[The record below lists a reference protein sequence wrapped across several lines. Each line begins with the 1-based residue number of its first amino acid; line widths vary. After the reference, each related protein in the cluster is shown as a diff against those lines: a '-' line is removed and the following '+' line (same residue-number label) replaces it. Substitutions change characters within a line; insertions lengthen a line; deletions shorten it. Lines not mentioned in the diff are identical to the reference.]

1 MMTAHSFHIPVMGLG
16 YTVETPAKVAH
27 FGISSV
33 ISIVEDN
40 LIEKMRKMYYE
51 REGLEYQ
58 EIKLKDEDYRAKRIT
73 SYLNIIKRVVDANFE
88 RLKSQEFEAGTQLT
102 NYFELLPDNADLK
115 KLYLEML
122 SADETDKLELGKEL
136 KAKMIKGSIDV
147 NIMTKL
153 DKFNYDKNGEQL
165 APEFCDAMAAL
176 RGFALSDLN
185 SGIVFSAGMNPRLF
199 SYCTSFP
206 DFFPD
211 KNGNFKKQIILK
223 VSDYRSAL
231 IQGKFLAKKGL
242 WVTEFRIESGLN
254 CGGHA
259 FASGGTLLGPIM
271 EEFKTKKQEL
281 VAELKQICEKT
292 WKEMGLENISP
303 SLKITV
309 QGGVGTANEHNFL
322 LEHYQV
328 DSVGWGSPF
337 LMVPEVLSIDNES
350 LSLLVNAK
358 KEDYYLSDASPL
370 GVPFNNIKNTSS
382 ELLIQTRMD
391 KNRPGSPC
399 YKKFL
404 QFDTEFTKIPI
415 CTASREYQNL
425 KEIQM
430 KQPETPEKV
439 IKKGEE
445 ILKVKE
451 CLCEG
456 LAASAL
462 MANGIEPDRNLS
474 AVSICPGPNLAYFSG
489 IFSMKSMIGHIYG
502 KENLLNSLER
512 PHMFVNELELNI
524 KYLKNQIR
532 KFTDETIEQQI
543 KFVETFKNNL
553 FEGINYYKELADSM
567 KAETK
572 TFIEKMKND
581 LEEIENELF
590 QITIGEPELA

>member
-1 MMTAHSFHIPVMGLG
+1 MTAHSFHIPVMGLG

>member
-1 MMTAHSFHIPVMGLG
+1 MKAHSFHVPVMGLG
-16 YTVETPAKVAH
+16 YTVETPAKIAH
-27 FGISSV
+27 YGISSV

-51 REGLEYQ
+51 KEGLEYHL
-58 EIKLKDEDYRAKRIT
+58 ISTKDEDYRAKRIT
-73 SYLNIIKRVVDANFE
+73 SYLNIIKKAVDKNFD
-88 RLKSQEFEAGTQLT
+88 RIRSQEFESGTELT
-102 NYFELLPDNADLK
+102 KYFELLPDHADLK
-115 KLYLEML
+115 KLYLSML
-122 SADETDKLELGKEL
+122 IASATEKELLATEL
-136 KAKMIKGSIDV
+136 KAQMVKGSIDV

-185 SGIVFSAGMNPRLF
+185 AGMVFSAGMNPRLF

-211 KNGNFKKQIILK
+211 KNGTFNKQIILK

-242 WVTEFRIESGLN
+242 WVSEFRIESGLN

-271 EEFKTKKQEL
+271 EEFKSKKQEL
-281 VAELKQICEKT
+281 IDELKQICEKT
-292 WKEMGLENISP
+292 WLEMGLENIQP
-303 SLKITV
+303 TIKITV

-322 LEHYQV
+322 LEHYEV

-337 LMVPEVLSIDNES
+337 LMVPEVVSIDNQS
-350 LSLLVNAK
+350 LDLLVHAK
-358 KEDYYLSDASPL
+358 KDDYYLSDASPL
-370 GVPFNNIKNTSS
+370 GVPFNNVRNTTS
-382 ELLIQTRMD
+382 EKLIQARID

-425 KEIQM
+425 KELQM
-430 KQPETPEKV
+430 KKADTPAAV

-445 ILKVKE
+445 TLKVKE

-456 LAASAL
+456 LASSAL
-462 MANGIEPDRNLS
+462 MANDIEPDRKLT

-502 KENLLNSLER
+502 QENLLNSLMR
-512 PHMFVNELELNI
+512 PNMFVNELELNV
-524 KYLKNQIR
+524 KYLKNQIK
-532 KFTDETIEQQI
+532 KFTTETIEQQT
-543 KFVETFKNNL
+543 KYVDTFKNNL
-553 FEGINYYKELADSM
+553 FEGINYYKDLAEEM

-572 TFIEKMKND
+572 SFIEKMKTD
-581 LEEIENELF
+581 LVEIETDLLK
-590 QITIGEPELA
+590 ITVGEPVLA

>member
-1 MMTAHSFHIPVMGLG
+1 MTAHSFHIPVMGLG

-40 LIEKMRKMYYE
+40 MIEKMRKLYFD
-51 REGLEYQ
+51 REGLEYN
-58 EIKLKDEDYRAKRIT
+58 EISVKDEDYRAKRIT
-73 SYLNIIKRVVDANFE
+73 SYLNVIKQVVDANFE
-88 RLKSQEFEAGTQLT
+88 RLKSQEFEEGTELT
-102 NYFELLPDNADLK
+102 QYFDLLPENADLK

-122 SADETDKLELGKEL
+122 AASDSNKEVLGVAL
-136 KAKMIKGSIDV
+136 KSKMVKGSIDV

-165 APEFCDAMAAL
+165 APEYCDAMAAL

-185 SGIVFSAGMNPRLF
+185 SGMVFSAGMNPRLF

-211 KNGNFKKQIILK
+211 KNSNFKKQIILK

-242 WVTEFRIESGLN
+242 WVSEFRIESGLN

-271 EEFKTKKQEL
+271 EEFKAKKQEL
-281 VAELKQICEKT
+281 IAELKQICEKT
-292 WKEMGLENISP
+292 WSEMGLDNINP
-303 SLKITV
+303 ALKITV

-337 LMVPEVLSIDNES
+337 LMVPEVVSVDNEA
-350 LSLLVNAK
+350 LSLLVDAK

-370 GVPFNNIKNTSS
+370 GVPFNNVRNTSS

-430 KQPETPEKV
+430 KQPETPESV
-439 IKKGEE
+439 IKKGENT
-445 ILKVKE
+445 LKVKE

-456 LAASAL
+456 LASSAL
-462 MANGIEPDRNLS
+462 LANGIQPDRKLT

-502 KENLLNSLER
+502 RENLLNNLVR
-512 PHMFVNELELNI
+512 PHMFVNELELNV

-532 KFTDETIEQQI
+532 KFTDETIEQQN
-543 KFVETFKNNL
+543 KYVETFKNNL
-553 FEGINYYKELADSM
+553 FEGINYYKELVESM

-581 LEEIENELF
+581 LTEIENELVR
-590 QITIGEPELA
+590 ITVGEPVLA

>member
-1 MMTAHSFHIPVMGLG
+1 MTAHSFHVPVMGLG
-16 YTVETPAKVAH
+16 YTVETPAKIAH
-27 FGISSV
+27 YGISSV

-51 REGLEYQ
+51 REHLPYQ
-58 EIKLKDEDYRAKRIT
+58 EITKKDEDYRAKRIT
-73 SYLNIIKRVVDANFE
+73 SYLNVIKRVVDGNFE
-88 RLKSQEFEAGTQLT
+88 RLNSQEFEDGTELT
-102 NYFELLPDNADLK
+102 QYFELLPDNAYLK
-115 KLYLEML
+115 KLYIEML
-122 SADETDKLELGKEL
+122 DANDTEKPKLESEL
-136 KAKMIKGSIDV
+136 KANMVKGSIDV

-165 APEFCDAMAAL
+165 APEYCDAMAAL

-211 KNGNFKKQIILK
+211 LNSHFKKQIILK

-242 WVTEFRIESGLN
+242 WVSEFRIESGLN

-271 EEFKTKKQEL
+271 EEFKDKKQEL
-281 VAELKQICEKT
+281 IAELKQICEKT
-292 WKEMGLENISP
+292 WAEMGLENINP
-303 SLKITV
+303 TLKITV

-322 LEHYQV
+322 LEHYQI

-337 LMVPEVLSIDNES
+337 LMVPEVVSIDNES

-358 KEDYYLSDASPL
+358 KDDYYLSDASPL
-370 GVPFNNIKNTSS
+370 GVPFNNVRNTSS

-430 KQPETPEKV
+430 RQPETPESV

-445 ILKVKE
+445 TLKVKE

-462 MANGIEPDRNLS
+462 MANGIQPDRKLT

-502 KENLLNSLER
+502 RENLLNNLIR
-512 PHMFVNELELNI
+512 PHMFVNELELNV

-532 KFTDETIEQQI
+532 KFTTETIDQQN
-543 KFVETFKNNL
+543 KYVETFKNNL
-553 FEGINYYKELADSM
+553 YEGINYYKELTESM

-572 TFIEKMKND
+572 TFIEKMKID
-581 LEEIENELF
+581 LTEIENELVR
-590 QITIGEPELA
+590 ITVGEPVLA

>member
-1 MMTAHSFHIPVMGLG
+1 MTAHSFHIPVMGLG
-16 YTVETPAKVAH
+16 YTVETPAKIAH
-27 FGISSV
+27 YGISSV

-40 LIEKMRKMYYE
+40 LIEKMRKMYYDHE
-51 REGLEYQ
+51 RLEYH
-58 EIKLKDEDYRAKRIT
+58 EITLKDEDYRAKRIT
-73 SYLNIIKRVVDANFE
+73 SYLNVIKRVVDANFE
-88 RLKSQEFEAGTQLT
+88 KVKSQDFSEGTELKQ
-102 NYFELLPDNADLK
+102 YFQLLPDNADLK
-115 KLYLEML
+115 KLYFEML
-122 SADETDKLELGKEL
+122 DANDSEKPKLESEL
-136 KAKMIKGSIDV
+136 KAKMVKGSIDV

-165 APEFCDAMAAL
+165 APEYCDAMAAL

-211 KNGNFKKQIILK
+211 ENSHFKKQIILK

-242 WVTEFRIESGLN
+242 WVSEFRIESGLN

-259 FASGGTLLGPIM
+259 FASVGTLLGPIM
-271 EEFKTKKQEL
+271 EEFKDKKQEL
-281 VAELKQICEKT
+281 IAELKQICEKIWT
-292 WKEMGLENISP
+292 EMGLENINP
-303 SLKITV
+303 TLKITV

-337 LMVPEVLSIDNES
+337 LMVPEVVSIDNES

-358 KEDYYLSDASPL
+358 KDDYYLSDASPL
-370 GVPFNNIKNTSS
+370 GVPFNNVKNTSS

-425 KEIQM
+425 KELQM
-430 KQPETPEKV
+430 KQPETTESV

-445 ILKVKE
+445 TLKVKE

-462 MANGIEPDRNLS
+462 MANGIQPDRKLT

-502 KENLLNSLER
+502 RENLLNNLVR
-512 PHMFVNELELNI
+512 PHMFVNELELNV
-524 KYLKNQIR
+524 KYLKNQIK
-532 KFTDETIEQQI
+532 KFTTETIEQQN
-543 KFVETFKNNL
+543 KYVETFKNNL
-553 FEGINYYKELADSM
+553 FEGINYYKELAESM

-581 LEEIENELF
+581 LADIENELVR
-590 QITIGEPELA
+590 ITVGEPVLA

>member
-1 MMTAHSFHIPVMGLG
+1 MTAHSFHVPVMGLG
-16 YTVETPAKVAH
+16 YTVETPAKIAH
-27 FGISSV
+27 YGISSV

-51 REGLEYQ
+51 SEQMPYQ
-58 EIKLKDEDYRAKRIT
+58 EITLKDEDYRAKRIT
-73 SYLNIIKRVVDANFE
+73 SYLNVIKQVVDANFE
-88 RLKSQEFEAGTQLT
+88 RLKSQKFEDETELTQ
-102 NYFELLPDNADLK
+102 YFELLPDHADLK
-115 KLYLEML
+115 ILYFEML
-122 SADETDKLELGKEL
+122 DAKDSEKPKLESEL
-136 KAKMIKGSIDV
+136 KAKMVKGSIDV

-153 DKFNYDKNGEQL
+153 DKFNYDKNGEPL
-165 APEFCDAMAAL
+165 APEYCDAMAAL

-211 KNGNFKKQIILK
+211 ENGHFKKQIILK

-242 WVTEFRIESGLN
+242 WVSEFRIESGLN

-271 EEFKTKKQEL
+271 EEFKDKKLEL
-281 VAELKQICEKT
+281 IAELKQICEKT
-292 WKEMGLENISP
+292 WTEMGLENINP

-309 QGGVGTANEHNFL
+309 QGGVGTANEHKFL
-322 LEHYQV
+322 LEHYHV

-337 LMVPEVLSIDNES
+337 LMVPEVVSIDNES
-350 LSLLVNAK
+350 LSLLINAK
-358 KEDYYLSDASPL
+358 KDDYYLSDASPL
-370 GVPFNNIKNTSS
+370 GVPFNNVKNTSS

-430 KQPETPEKV
+430 KQPETPESV

-445 ILKVKE
+445 TLKVKE

-462 MANGIEPDRNLS
+462 MANGIQPDRKLT

-502 KENLLNSLER
+502 RENLLNSLER
-512 PHMFVNELELNI
+512 PHMFVNELELNV
-524 KYLKNQIR
+524 KYLKNQIK
-532 KFTDETIEQQI
+532 KFTTETIDQQN
-543 KFVETFKNNL
+543 KYVETFKNNL
-553 FEGINYYKELADSM
+553 FEGINYYKELAESM
-567 KAETK
+567 KFETVS
-572 TFIEKMKND
+572 FIEKIKAE
-581 LEEIENELF
+581 LTKIEEEL
-590 QITIGEPELA
+590 IRINVLEPELA

>member
-1 MMTAHSFHIPVMGLG
+1 MTAHSFHVPVMGLG
-16 YTVETPAKVAH
+16 YTVETPAKIAH
-27 FGISSV
+27 YGISSV

-51 REGLEYQ
+51 REHLPYQ
-58 EIKLKDEDYRAKRIT
+58 EITKKDEDYRAKRIT
-73 SYLNIIKRVVDANFE
+73 SYLNVIKRVVDGNFE
-88 RLKSQEFEAGTQLT
+88 RLKSQEFEDGTELT
-102 NYFELLPDNADLK
+102 QYFELLPDNAYLK
-115 KLYLEML
+115 KLYIEML
-122 SADETDKLELGKEL
+122 DANVTEKPKLESEL
-136 KAKMIKGSIDV
+136 KANMVKGSIDV

-165 APEFCDAMAAL
+165 APEYCDAMAAL

-211 KNGNFKKQIILK
+211 LNSHFKKQIILK

-242 WVTEFRIESGLN
+242 WVSEFRIESGLN

-271 EEFKTKKQEL
+271 EEFKAKKQEL
-281 VAELKQICEKT
+281 MAELKQICEKT
-292 WKEMGLENISP
+292 WTEMGLENINP
-303 SLKITV
+303 ILKITV

-322 LEHYQV
+322 LEHYQI

-337 LMVPEVLSIDNES
+337 LMVPEVVSIDNES

-358 KEDYYLSDASPL
+358 KDDYYLSDASPL
-370 GVPFNNIKNTSS
+370 GVPFNNVRNTSS

-430 KQPETPEKV
+430 RQPETPESV
-439 IKKGEE
+439 IKKGVET
-445 ILKVKE
+445 LKVKE

-462 MANGIEPDRNLS
+462 MANGIQPDRKLT

-502 KENLLNSLER
+502 RENLLNNLVR
-512 PHMFVNELELNI
+512 PHMFVNELELNV

-532 KFTDETIEQQI
+532 KFTTETIEQQN
-543 KFVETFKNNL
+543 KYVETFKNNL
-553 FEGINYYKELADSM
+553 YEGINYYKELAESM

-572 TFIEKMKND
+572 TFIEKMKID
-581 LEEIENELF
+581 LTEIENELVR
-590 QITIGEPELA
+590 ITVEEPVLA

>member
-1 MMTAHSFHIPVMGLG
+1 MTAHSFHVPVMGLG
-16 YTVETPAKVAH
+16 YTVETPAKIAH
-27 FGISSV
+27 YGISSV

-51 REGLEYQ
+51 SEQMKYQ
-58 EIKLKDEDYRAKRIT
+58 EITLKDEDYRAKRIT
-73 SYLNIIKRVVDANFE
+73 SYLNVIKRVVDANFE
-88 RLKSQEFEAGTQLT
+88 RLKSQKFEDETELTQ
-102 NYFELLPDNADLK
+102 YFELLPDHADLK
-115 KLYLEML
+115 ILYFEML
-122 SADETDKLELGKEL
+122 DAKDSEKPKLESEL
-136 KAKMIKGSIDV
+136 KAKMVKGSIDV

-165 APEFCDAMAAL
+165 APEYCDAMAAL

-211 KNGNFKKQIILK
+211 ENGHFKKQIILK

-242 WVTEFRIESGLN
+242 WVSEFRIESGLN

-271 EEFKTKKQEL
+271 EEFKDKKAEL
-281 VAELKQICEKT
+281 IAELKQICEKT
-292 WKEMGLENISP
+292 WTEMGLENINP
-303 SLKITV
+303 TLKITV

-337 LMVPEVLSIDNES
+337 LMVPEVVSIDNES
-350 LSLLVNAK
+350 LDLLVNAK

-370 GVPFNNIKNTSS
+370 GVPFNNVKNTSS

-425 KEIQM
+425 KELQM
-430 KQPETPEKV
+430 KQPETTESI

-445 ILKVKE
+445 TLKVKE

-462 MANGIEPDRNLS
+462 MANGIQPDRKLT

-502 KENLLNSLER
+502 RENLLNSLER
-512 PHMFVNELELNI
+512 PHMFVNEIELNV
-524 KYLKNQIR
+524 KYLKNQIK
-532 KFTDETIEQQI
+532 KFTTETIDQQN
-543 KFVETFKNNL
+543 KYVETFKNNL
-553 FEGINYYKELADSM
+553 FEGINYYKELAES
-567 KAETK
+567 KKFETVS
-572 TFIEKMKND
+572 FIEKIKAE
-581 LEEIENELF
+581 LTKIEEELIR
-590 QITIGEPELA
+590 ITVLEPELA

>member
-1 MMTAHSFHIPVMGLG
+1 MTAHSFHVPVMGLG
-16 YTVETPAKVAH
+16 YTVETPAKIAH
-27 FGISSV
+27 YGISSV

-51 REGLEYQ
+51 REQIQYQ
-58 EIKLKDEDYRAKRIT
+58 EITIKDEDYRAKRIT
-73 SYLNIIKRVVDANFE
+73 SYLNVIKRVVDANFE
-88 RLKSQEFEAGTQLT
+88 RLKSQEFEDGTELT
-102 NYFELLPDNADLK
+102 QYFELLPDNSDLK
-115 KLYLEML
+115 NLYFAMLDANDCEKPKLGN
-122 SADETDKLELGKEL
+122 KL
-136 KAKMIKGSIDV
+136 KAKMVKGSIDV

-165 APEFCDAMAAL
+165 APEYCDAMAAL
-176 RGFALSDLN
+176 RGFALSDLT

-199 SYCTSFP
+199 SYCASFP

-211 KNGNFKKQIILK
+211 ENGNFKKQIILK

-242 WVTEFRIESGLN
+242 WVSEFRIESGLN

-271 EEFKTKKQEL
+271 EEFKAKKQEL
-281 VAELKQICEKT
+281 IAELKQICEKT
-292 WKEMGLENISP
+292 WTEMGLENIIP
-303 SLKITV
+303 TLKITV

-337 LMVPEVLSIDNES
+337 LMVPEVVSIDNES

-358 KEDYYLSDASPL
+358 KDDYYLSDASPL
-370 GVPFNNIKNTSS
+370 GVPFNNVKNTSS

-430 KQPETPEKV
+430 RQPETPELV

-445 ILKVKE
+445 TLKVKE

-456 LAASAL
+456 LAVSAL
-462 MANGIEPDRNLS
+462 LANGIQPDRKLT

-502 KENLLNSLER
+502 RENLLNSLER
-512 PHMFVNELELNI
+512 PHMFVNELELNVI
-524 KYLKNQIR
+524 YLKNQIK
-532 KFTDETIEQQI
+532 KFTTETIDQQY
-543 KFVETFKNNL
+543 KYVETFKNNL
-553 FEGINYYKELADSM
+553 FEGINYYKDLAESM
-567 KAETK
+567 KFETVS
-572 TFIEKMKND
+572 FIEKIKAELD
-581 LEEIENELF
+581 KIEKELIR
-590 QITIGEPELA
+590 ITVIEPELA

>member
-1 MMTAHSFHIPVMGLG
+1 MTAHSFHVPVMGLG
-16 YTVETPAKVAH
+16 YTVETPAKIAH
-27 FGISSV
+27 YGISSV

-51 REGLEYQ
+51 SEQMPYQ
-58 EIKLKDEDYRAKRIT
+58 EITLKDEDYRAKRIT
-73 SYLNIIKRVVDANFE
+73 SYLNVIKQVVDANFE
-88 RLKSQEFEAGTQLT
+88 RLKSQKFEDETELTQ
-102 NYFELLPDNADLK
+102 YFELLPDHADLK
-115 KLYLEML
+115 ILYFEML
-122 SADETDKLELGKEL
+122 DAKDSEKPKLESEL
-136 KAKMIKGSIDV
+136 KAKMVKGSIDV

-165 APEFCDAMAAL
+165 APEYCDAMAAL

-211 KNGNFKKQIILK
+211 ENGHFKKQIILK

-242 WVTEFRIESGLN
+242 WVSEFRIESGLN

-271 EEFKTKKQEL
+271 EEFKDKKQEL
-281 VAELKQICEKT
+281 IAELKQICEKT
-292 WKEMGLENISP
+292 WTEMGLENINP
-303 SLKITV
+303 TLKITV

-337 LMVPEVLSIDNES
+337 LMVPEVVSIDNES
-350 LSLLVNAK
+350 LDLLVNAK

-370 GVPFNNIKNTSS
+370 GVPFNNVKNTSS

-425 KEIQM
+425 KELQM
-430 KQPETPEKV
+430 KQPETPESV

-445 ILKVKE
+445 TLKVKE

-462 MANGIEPDRNLS
+462 MANGIQPDRKLT

-502 KENLLNSLER
+502 RENLLNSLER
-512 PHMFVNELELNI
+512 PHMFVNELELNV
-524 KYLKNQIR
+524 KYLKNQIK
-532 KFTDETIEQQI
+532 KFTTETIDQQN
-543 KFVETFKNNL
+543 KYVETFKNNL
-553 FEGINYYKELADSM
+553 FEGINYYKELAESM
-567 KAETK
+567 KTETVS
-572 TFIEKMKND
+572 FIAKMKND
-581 LEEIENELF
+581 LAEIEEELF
-590 QITIGEPELA
+590 EITIREPELV